1 MPTAMKEDYYE
12 ILGIARTASETEIK
26 SAFRRQAMKYHP
38 DRNPGDKQA
47 EEQFKK
53 INEAFSVLS
62 DPQKKQMYD
71 QYGHDGVNAGAGGF
85 NGFNA
90 SGFADV
96 GDIFGSVFGD
106 IFGAGFGGSARGG
119 KPRAQRGED
128 LKVDADLTLEQAYGG
143 LEKEVSYTRVDRCSV
158 CGGTGAE
165 EGSSVKTCR
174 SCNGSGSVVYRQGF
188 FSMRQT
194 CPDCGGKGTVVER
207 PCKKCR
213 GSGVERV
220 RENITVKIPSGVR
233 TGVTLRVNN
242 GGDIGTNGGG
252 YGDLYVEVHVKDH
265 KIFKRNGDNLVIDAQ
280 ITYPQA
286 VLGGSIKVPT
296 IEGKEVEVNIPKG
309 TQFGEVL
316 KMQGCGMPR
325 LGKKGFGDLLVN
337 VKIEVPKRPT
347 ARQKELLEELAK
359 ETGGK
364 KSFFEKLFD

>member
-12 ILGIARTASETEIK
+12 VLGVSRTASETEIK
-26 SAFRRQAMKYHP
+26 SAFRRSAMKCHP
-38 DRNPGDKQA
+38 DRCPGDKQA
-47 EEQFKK
+47 EERFKK

-62 DPQKKQMYD
+62 DPQKKRMYD
-71 QYGHDGVNAGAGGF
+71 QYGHEGVNAGAGGF
-85 NGFNA
+85 GGFNA

-106 IFGAGFGGSARGG
+106 IFGGGFGSARGG

-128 LKVDADLTLEQAYGG
+128 LKVDVDLTLEQAYEG
-143 LEKEVSYTRVDRCSV
+143 LEKEITYSRVDRCAA
-158 CGGTGAE
+158 CGGSGAE
-165 EGSSVKTCR
+165 EGSAVKTCR
-174 SCNGSGSVVYRQGF
+174 SCGGKGSVVYQQGF

-194 CPDCGGKGTVVER
+194 CPDCGGKGTVVEN

-213 GSGVERV
+213 GNGRERIK
-220 RENITVKIPSGVR
+220 EKITVKIPSGVR
-233 TGVTLRVNN
+233 TGVTLRVSN
-242 GGDIGTNGGG
+242 GGDIGVNGGG
-252 YGDLYVEVHVKDH
+252 YGDLYVEMRVKEH
-265 KIFKRNGDNLVIDAQ
+265 KIFKRDGDDLVIDAK

-286 VLGGSIKVPT
+286 VLGGSVKAPT
-296 IEGKEVEVNIPKG
+296 IEGKELEVDIPKG

-337 VKIEVPKRPT
+337 IKIDVPKRTT

-364 KSFFEKLFD
+364 KSLFEKLFD